1 MLIINLESRDIMKKT
16 YNKLVRDKIPEII
29 KNNGEIPKIRI
40 LNDEEYKEEL
50 ELKLYEEY
58 KEVIESN
65 STDRLEE
72 LADLLEVI
80 NALANLENKDLSDII
95 EIANNKSLSTL
106 QNDII
111 TYAKEMTRNVNNDDK
126 YFENKNKY
134 EESLKLYNSN
144 PLVINLHEI
153 SKSVESILLE
163 LKKIL
168 E

>member
-1 MLIINLESRDIMKKT
+1 MKKT

-40 LNDEEYKEEL
+40 LNDEEYKKEL

-80 NALANLENKDLSDII
+80 NALANLENKDLSNII
-95 EIANNKSLSTL
+95 EIANNKSKKRG
-106 QNDII
+106 
-111 TYAKEMTRNVNNDDK
+111 AFKEKIFLENVTK
-126 YFENKNKY
+126 
-134 EESLKLYNSN
+134 
-144 PLVINLHEI
+144 
-153 SKSVESILLE
+153 
-163 LKKIL
+163 
-168 E
+168 

>member
-1 MLIINLESRDIMKKT
+1 MKKT

-40 LNDEEYKEEL
+40 LNNEEYKKEL

-95 EIANNKSLSTL
+95 EIANNKSKKRG
-106 QNDII
+106 
-111 TYAKEMTRNVNNDDK
+111 AFKEKIFLENVTK
-126 YFENKNKY
+126 
-134 EESLKLYNSN
+134 
-144 PLVINLHEI
+144 
-153 SKSVESILLE
+153 
-163 LKKIL
+163 
-168 E
+168 

>member
-1 MLIINLESRDIMKKT
+1 MKKT

-95 EIANNKSLSTL
+95 EIANNKSKKRG
-106 QNDII
+106 
-111 TYAKEMTRNVNNDDK
+111 AFKEKIFLENVTK
-126 YFENKNKY
+126 
-134 EESLKLYNSN
+134 
-144 PLVINLHEI
+144 
-153 SKSVESILLE
+153 
-163 LKKIL
+163 
-168 E
+168 